1 MLTNVKAFIKS
12 VPIIGPHIAHLRTE
26 QFKDSANYWDRRYKT
41 GGNSG
46 AGSYNRLA
54 EFKASVL
61 NEFVRKH
68 EISSVIEYGSGDGAQ
83 LKLAQYPTYTGVDI
97 SEKAL
102 EICRTMFRDDTS
114 KRFLHSKAV
123 TENTTADLALSLD
136 VVYHLVEDSTFDAY
150 MRQLFES
157 AERFVSCTRA
167 TWCVNGLSSTCVTGD
182 SPIGSCRTSR
192 NGTCSQPLRMPI
204 LGTPPTHSTHPSR
217 TSTFSHY
224 AKFTSRSLLGLAF
237 AFFRCPTRPLAD
249 DRRRPIVSSP
259 PRVALTPYGPI
270 LFGPFG
276 RLPFGRLLPHSSLT
290 CN

>member
-136 VVYHLVEDSTFDAY
+136 VVYHLVEDSTFDTY

-157 AERFVSCTRA
+157 AERFV
-167 TWCVNGLSSTCVTGD
+167 VVYSSNMVCEWPFKHVRHRRFTDWVAENKPEWSLQSTIKNAYPWD
-182 SPIGSCRTSR
+182 AADPQHTSFADFHFFA
-192 NGTCSQPLRMPI
+192 LR
-204 LGTPPTHSTHPSR
+204 
-217 TSTFSHY
+217 
-224 AKFTSRSLLGLAF
+224 
-237 AFFRCPTRPLAD
+237 
-249 DRRRPIVSSP
+249 
-259 PRVALTPYGPI
+259 
-270 LFGPFG
+270 
-276 RLPFGRLLPHSSLT
+276 
-290 CN
+290 